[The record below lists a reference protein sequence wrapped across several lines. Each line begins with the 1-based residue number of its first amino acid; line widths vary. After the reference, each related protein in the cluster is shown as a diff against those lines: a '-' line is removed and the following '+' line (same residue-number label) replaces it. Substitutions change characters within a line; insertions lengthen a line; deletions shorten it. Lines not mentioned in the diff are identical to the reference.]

1 MQKRLLENAP
11 RDVNEG
17 SLGHIHA
24 AAMRYW

>member
-17 SLGHIHA
+17 SLGDIYA